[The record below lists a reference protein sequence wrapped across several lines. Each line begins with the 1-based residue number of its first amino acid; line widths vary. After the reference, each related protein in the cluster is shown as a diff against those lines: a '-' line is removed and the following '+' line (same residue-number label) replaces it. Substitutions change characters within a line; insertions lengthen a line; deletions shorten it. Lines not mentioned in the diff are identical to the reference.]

1 MHRPLN
7 AAALPPRAANL
18 GPLLPLAWYALLA
31 VAFTWPLARDPFGQ
45 LAALHGPGD
54 PYLNLWIL
62 GWDLDTI
69 SRSPA
74 DAVTGRIFDAQIFHP
89 ARQTLTYSDHFV
101 VVAALVWPLYAIT
114 HSPVFAYNAVVV
126 LSLLASALAMH
137 LFAREVT
144 GSRWGAL
151 VAGTVWG
158 FWPYHVAHLGHVQLQ
173 ATYAMPLVA
182 LALHRL
188 VARPSWRAAL
198 ALGAAGAF
206 QAATSLYY
214 GIIGAVGA
222 AVSLVSLIVGTGGRR
237 TVRVLG
243 RVVVAAIVGA
253 VLVAPFVWPYVQVQ
267 RREGFTRNLF
277 EAARHAATPASY
289 VSAPE
294 ANVVYGRTGVLRTD
308 RGAEHELFPGL
319 VVTALALYGLVVA
332 RRRGS
337 GPLAAAAAATLVT
350 GAVLSLGPDGVRT
363 LYATLHAW
371 VFGFQAIR
379 APARFAVLVAF
390 GLATLAAIATREI
403 TDGPRGR
410 WIGIGLLGLLAIEYY
425 PGPLAWT
432 PAPRLETAVT
442 AWLRDAPGP
451 GAVVYLPLSGDIE
464 NSPFM
469 VEALGHRR
477 PIVNGY
483 SGQRPPFFG
492 GAVAA
497 LSTFP
502 SVDGAW
508 MLHDLDVRFVVTP
521 TAIDTGAWPFVERA
535 HLREADGSARYVY
548 ELAWSPE
555 VEARLGEPAAP
566 VPPPPGP
573 IPFAPGER
581 LGYAVTWDGPAG
593 ALDAGEVTFEVEAP
607 PASGRHRFAVG
618 ARTAPWVARF
628 FEADDRFTTTTDDAV
643 RPLLHERRIREGR
656 RALDQRVVFDP
667 AARSAQPQ
675 AADGQPSG
683 PPLRVWPEARDA
695 IAALFYVRTLALV
708 PGQRVTV
715 PIVEG
720 GQHST
725 LVLEP
730 GPIERIAAGGTTTEA
745 RRVEARLEQ
754 RVQRRRMPEITL
766 WLEPGGSRRLIAADI
781 RAVFGNLRVRLR

>member
-1 MHRPLN
+1 MPWAR
-7 AAALPPRAANL
+7 R
-18 GPLLPLAWYALLA
+18 LLPLAWYTLLA
-31 VAFTWPLARDPFGQ
+31 IAFTWPLAIDLHVFSARPGPEH

-69 SRSPA
+69 SRAPL
-74 DAVTGRIFDAQIFHP
+74 DVVTGRVFDAPIFHP
-89 ARQTLTYSDHFV
+89 ARQTLTYSDHFL
-101 VVAALVWPLYAIT
+101 VVAVLAWPFYALTGSAVL
-114 HSPVFAYNAVVV
+114 AYNMVLV

-137 LFAREVT
+137 AFARAVT
-144 GSRWGAL
+144 GSSWAAL

-158 FWPYHVAHLGHVQLQ
+158 FWPYHFAHLGHIQLQ

-188 VARPSWRAAL
+188 VARPTWRGAL

-206 QAATSLYY
+206 QAATSIYY
-214 GIIGAVGA
+214 GVIGAVGA
-222 AVSLVSLIVGTGGRR
+222 AVSLVSLIVATGGRR
-237 TVRVLG
+237 TATVLARVA
-243 RVVVAAIVGA
+243 VAAVVGA
-253 VLVAPFVWPYVQVQ
+253 VLVAPFVWPYLQVQ
-267 RREGFTRNLF
+267 RREGFGRNLF
-277 EAARHAATPASY
+277 EAARHAATLASY

-294 ANVVYGRTGVLRTD
+294 ANAVYGRTGLLRTD
-308 RGAEHELFPGL
+308 RGAEHELLPGL
-319 VVTALALYGLVVA
+319 VVTVLAVYGLIVA

-337 GPLAAAAAATLVT
+337 GPLAAAATATLLT
-350 GAVLSLGPDGVRT
+350 GFVLSLGPDGVRA
-363 LYATLHAW
+363 LYATMHAY
-371 VFGFQAIR
+371 VFGFQGIR

-390 GLATLAAIATREI
+390 GLATLAAIATREL

-410 WIGIGLLGLLAIEYY
+410 WIGMGLLALLAVEYY

-432 PAPRLETAVT
+432 PAPPTTSLVS
-442 AWLRDAPGP
+442 AWLAKQEGP
-451 GAVVYLPLSGDIE
+451 GAVVYLPMRGDVE
-464 NSPFM
+464 NTPFM
-469 VEALGHRR
+469 VEGLGHRR

-502 SVDGAW
+502 SVEAFW
-508 MLHDLDVRFVVTP
+508 MLHDLDVRYLVTQ
-521 TAIDTGAWPFVERA
+521 ADIDWQTWPVVERVTIGEPRG
-535 HLREADGSARYVY
+535 HVHVY
-548 ELAWSPE
+548 ELVWSPE

-573 IPFAPGER
+573 VPFAPGER
-581 LGYAVTWDGPAG
+581 LVYSVTWDGPAG
-593 ALDAGEVTFEVEAP
+593 PLEAGDVTFEVEAP
-607 PASGRHRFAVG
+607 PAAGRHRFAVG

-628 FEADDRFTTTTDDAV
+628 FEADDRFTTTTDDAL

-656 RALDQRVVFDP
+656 RALDQRVVYDP

-675 AADGQPSG
+675 HGDGQPSG

-695 IAALFYVRTLALV
+695 VSALFYLRTIPLE
-708 PGQRVTV
+708 PGNRVTV
-715 PIVEG
+715 PIVDG

-730 GPIERIAAGGTTTEA
+730 GAIERIAAGGGTVEA
-745 RRVEARLEQ
+745 RRVQARLEQ
-754 RVQRRRMPEITL
+754 RVQRRTMPAITL
-766 WLEPGGSRRLIAADI
+766 WVEPGGARRLIAADI
-781 RAVFGNLRVRLR
+781 HAVFGNLRVRLR

>member
-1 MHRPLN
+1 MASLR
-7 AAALPPRAANL
+7 R
-18 GPLLPLAWYALLA
+18 LLPLAWYALLA
-31 VAFTWPLARDPFGQ
+31 VGFTWPLARDPFGQ
-45 LAALHGPGD
+45 LGALHGPGD

-69 SRSPA
+69 SRAPG
-74 DAVTGRIFDAQIFHP
+74 DAFSGRIFDAPIFHP

-101 VVAALVWPLYAIT
+101 VVAAMMWPLYAIT
-114 HSPVFAYNAVVV
+114 HSPVFAYNAVLV

-137 LFAREVT
+137 VFAREVT
-144 GSRWGAL
+144 GSHWGAL

-188 VARPSWRAAL
+188 VARPTWRAAI

-222 AVSLVSLIVGTGGRR
+222 AVSLVSLIVATGGRR
-237 TVRVLG
+237 TATVLARVAG
-243 RVVVAAIVGA
+243 AAVIGA
-253 VLVAPFVWPYVQVQ
+253 LLVAPFVWPYLQVQ

-277 EAARHAATPASY
+277 EAARHAATPVSY

-294 ANVVYGRTGVLRTD
+294 ANAIYGRTGWLRTD

-337 GPLAAAAAATLVT
+337 GPLAAAAAATLVA
-350 GAVLSLGPDGVRT
+350 GFVLSLGPDGVRI
-363 LYATLHAW
+363 LYATLHGY

-379 APARFAVLVAF
+379 APARFGVLVTF

-403 TDGPRGR
+403 TGGPRGR
-410 WIGIGLLGLLAIEYY
+410 WIGLGLLALLAIEYY
-425 PGPLAWT
+425 PGPIVWAAAPPTTSQVSTWLAT
-432 PAPRLETAVT
+432 RAE
-442 AWLRDAPGP
+442 P
-451 GAVVYLPLSGDIE
+451 GAVVYLPMGGDLE
-464 NSPFM
+464 NTPYM

-492 GAVAA
+492 GAVDA

-502 SVDGAW
+502 SVEGAW
-508 MLHDLDVRFVVTP
+508 KLHDLDVRFVVT
-521 TAIDTGAWPFVERA
+521 TAAIDTSGWPFVERA
-535 HLREADGSARYVY
+535 RLREADGVERYVY

-555 VEARLGEPAAP
+555 VEARLGEPASP
-566 VPPPPGP
+566 LPPPPGP
-573 IPFAPGER
+573 MPFAPGER
-581 LGYAVTWDGPAG
+581 LLYAVTWDGPAG
-593 ALDAGEVTFEVEAP
+593 ALDAGDVTFEVGAP
-607 PASGRHRFAVG
+607 PAAGQHRFAVG
-618 ARTAPWVARF
+618 VRTAPWVARF
-628 FEADDRFTTTTDDAV
+628 FEADDRFTTTTDDAF
-643 RPLLHERRIREGR
+643 RPVLHERRIREGR
-656 RALDQRVVFDP
+656 RAIDQRVVFDP

-695 IAALFYVRTLALV
+695 VAALYYVRTLALTQ
-708 PGQRVTV
+708 GGRVSI
-715 PIVEG
+715 PILEG
-720 GQHST
+720 SQHST

-730 GPIERIAAGGTTTEA
+730 GAIERVAAAGTTIAA
-745 RRVEARLEQ
+745 RRIDARLEQ
-754 RVQRRRMPEITL
+754 RVQRRQMPTITL
-766 WLEPGGSRRLIAADI
+766 WLEPDGARRLIAADI
-781 RAVFGNLRVRLR
+781 HAVFGNLRVRLR

>member
-1 MHRPLN
+1 MPTLR
-7 AAALPPRAANL
+7 R
-18 GPLLPLAWYALLA
+18 LLPLAWYTLLA
-31 VAFTWPLARDPFGQ
+31 VVFTWPLARDPFSR

-69 SRSPA
+69 SRAPL
-74 DAVTGRIFDAQIFHP
+74 DLVTGRVFDAPIFHP
-89 ARQTLTYSDHFV
+89 ARQTLTYSDHFL
-101 VVAALVWPLYAIT
+101 VVALGVWPIYALT
-114 HSPVFAYNAVVV
+114 GSAVAAYNALFV

-137 LFAREVT
+137 VFAREVT

-158 FWPYHVAHLGHVQLQ
+158 FWPYHVAHLGHLQLQ

-188 VARPSWRAAL
+188 VARPTWRAAL
-198 ALGAAGAF
+198 TLGAAGAF
-206 QAATSLYY
+206 QAATSIYY
-214 GIIGAVGA
+214 GVIGAVGA
-222 AVSLVSLIVGTGGRR
+222 AVSLVSLVVATGGRR
-237 TVRVLG
+237 TVKVALRVAL
-243 RVVVAAIVGA
+243 AAIVGA
-253 VLVAPFVWPYVQVQ
+253 VLVAPFVWPYLQMQ
-267 RREGFTRNLF
+267 RREGFARNLF

-294 ANVVYGRTGVLRTD
+294 ANAVYGRTGWLRTD

-319 VVTALALYGLVVA
+319 VVAALALYGLVVA

-337 GPLAAAAAATLVT
+337 GPLAAAATATLVA
-350 GAVLSLGPDGVRT
+350 GFVLSLGPDGVRT
-363 LYATLHAW
+363 LYATLHGW

-379 APARFAVLVAF
+379 APARFGVLVGF
-390 GLATLAAIATREI
+390 GLATLAAVGVREL
-403 TDGPRGR
+403 TAGPRATWWGV
-410 WIGIGLLGLLAIEYY
+410 GLLALVALEYY
-425 PGPLAWT
+425 PGPLTWT
-432 PAPRLETAVT
+432 PAPRTETAVT
-442 AWLRDAPGP
+442 AWLRDAAGP
-451 GAVVYLPLSGDIE
+451 GAVAYLPMGGDIE
-464 NSPFM
+464 NTPVM

-508 MLHDLDVRFVVTP
+508 MLHDLEVRFVVTP
-521 TAIDTGAWPFVERA
+521 ARIDTSAWPLIERA
-535 HLREADGSARYVY
+535 HLREADGRERYVY
-548 ELAWSPE
+548 ELAWSPG
-555 VEARLGEPAAP
+555 VEARLGEPSAP

-573 IPFAPGER
+573 LPFATGER
-581 LGYAVTWDGPAG
+581 LTYDVTWDSPAG
-593 ALDAGEVTFEVEAP
+593 ALEAGQVTFEIEPVPDA
-607 PASGRHRFAVG
+607 GRHRFAVG

-643 RPLLHERRIREGR
+643 RPLVHERRIREGR
-656 RALDQRVVFDP
+656 RALDQRVVYDP

-675 AADGQPSG
+675 SADGQPSG
-683 PPLRVWPEARDA
+683 PSLRVWPEARDA
-695 IAALFYVRTLALV
+695 VSALYYVRTLALA
-708 PGQRVTV
+708 PGARVAV

-725 LVLEP
+725 LVLVP
-730 GPIERIAAGGTTTEA
+730 GAIERIAAGGTTLEA

-754 RVQRRRMPEITL
+754 RVQRRQMPEITL
-766 WLEPGGSRRLIAADI
+766 WLEPGGARRLIAADI

>member
-1 MHRPLN
+1 M
-7 AAALPPRAANL
+7 
-18 GPLLPLAWYALLA
+18 
-31 VAFTWPLARDPFGQ
+31 
-45 LAALHGPGD
+45 
-54 PYLNLWIL
+54 
-62 GWDLDTI
+62 
-69 SRSPA
+69 
-74 DAVTGRIFDAQIFHP
+74 TGRVFDAPIFHP
-89 ARQTLTYSDHFV
+89 ARQTLTYSDHFL
-101 VVAALVWPLYAIT
+101 VVAVMAWPFYALTGSA
-114 HSPVFAYNAVVV
+114 VFAYNMVLV
-126 LSLLASALAMH
+126 LSLIASALAMH
-137 LFAREVT
+137 AFARAVT
-144 GSRWGAL
+144 GSTWAAL
-151 VAGTVWG
+151 VGGTIWG
-158 FWPYHVAHLGHVQLQ
+158 FWPYHFAHLGHLQLQ

-188 VARPSWRAAL
+188 VARPTWRGAL

-206 QAATSLYY
+206 QAATSIYY
-214 GIIGAVGA
+214 GVIGAVGA
-222 AVSLVSLIVGTGGRR
+222 AVSLVSLIVATGGRR
-237 TVRVLG
+237 TATVLARVA
-243 RVVVAAIVGA
+243 VAAVIGA
-253 VLVAPFVWPYVQVQ
+253 VLVAPFVWPYLQVQ
-267 RREGFTRNLF
+267 RREGFARNLF

-294 ANVVYGRTGVLRTD
+294 ANAVYGRTGLLRTN

-319 VVTALALYGLVVA
+319 VVTALAIYGLVVA

-337 GPLAAAAAATLVT
+337 GPLAAAATATLLT
-350 GAVLSLGPDGVRT
+350 GFVLSLGPDGVRA
-363 LYATLHAW
+363 LYATLHAY
-371 VFGFQAIR
+371 VFGFQGIR

-410 WIGIGLLGLLAIEYY
+410 RVGLGLLALLAVEYY

-432 PAPRLETAVT
+432 PAPPTTSPVSG
-442 AWLRDAPGP
+442 WLAQQQGP
-451 GAVVYLPLSGDIE
+451 GAVVYLPMRGDIE
-464 NSPFM
+464 NTPFM

-502 SVDGAW
+502 SVEAFW
-508 MLHDLDVRFVVTP
+508 TLHDLDVRFIVTG
-521 TAIDTGAWPFVERA
+521 TEIDRAAWPVIE
-535 HLREADGSARYVY
+535 HVTIGEADRTTIIY
-548 ELAWSPE
+548 ELVWSPE

-573 IPFAPGER
+573 APFAPGER
-581 LGYAVTWDGPAG
+581 LVYAVTWDGPAG
-593 ALDAGEVTFEVEAP
+593 ALEAGDVTFDVEAP
-607 PASGRHRFAVG
+607 PAAGRHRFAVG

-628 FEADDRFTTTTDDAV
+628 FEADDRFATTTDDV
-643 RPLLHERRIREGR
+643 LRPLLHERRIREGR

-675 AADGQPSG
+675 HGDGQPSG

-695 IAALFYVRTLALV
+695 VAALYYVRTLALT
-708 PGQRVTV
+708 PGSRVTV

-730 GPIERIAAGGTTTEA
+730 GALERVAAGGATIA
-745 RRVEARLEQ
+745 AQRIEARLEQ
-754 RVQRRRMPEITL
+754 RVQRRQMPAITL
-766 WLEPGGSRRLIAADI
+766 WLEPDGARRLIAADI
-781 RAVFGNLRVRLR
+781 HAVFGNLRVRLR

>member
-1 MHRPLN
+1 MARL
-7 AAALPPRAANL
+7 RR
-18 GPLLPLAWYALLA
+18 LLPLAWYALLA

-45 LAALHGPGD
+45 LGALHGPGD

-69 SRSPA
+69 SRTPA
-74 DAVTGRIFDAQIFHP
+74 DVITGRVFDAQIFHP

-101 VVAALVWPLYAIT
+101 VVAAMVWPLYAIA
-114 HSPVFAYNAVVV
+114 HSPVFAYNAVLV

-158 FWPYHVAHLGHVQLQ
+158 FWPYHVAHLGHIQLQ

-188 VARPSWRAAL
+188 VARPSWTGAL

-206 QAATSLYY
+206 QAATSIYY

-222 AVSLVSLIVGTGGRR
+222 AVSLVSLVVATGGRR
-237 TVRVLG
+237 TIRVAT
-243 RVVVAAIVGA
+243 RVAVAAIVGA

-277 EAARHAATPASY
+277 EAARHAATPADY

-294 ANVVYGRTGVLRTD
+294 ANAVYGRTGWLRTN
-308 RGAEHELFPGL
+308 RGAEDELFPGL
-319 VVTALALYGLVVA
+319 VVSALALYGLAVA

-337 GPLAAAAAATLVT
+337 GPLAAAATATLVA
-350 GAVLSLGPDGVRT
+350 GFVLSLGPEGVRA
-363 LYATLHAW
+363 LYATLHAH

-403 TDGPRGR
+403 TAGPRGR
-410 WIGIGLLGLLAIEYY
+410 WIGLGLLALLAVEYY

-432 PAPRLETAVT
+432 PAPPTTSLVSQ
-442 AWLRDAPGP
+442 WLATRGAP
-451 GAVVYLPLSGDIE
+451 GAVIYLPMGGDIE
-464 NSPFM
+464 NTPAM
-469 VEALGHRR
+469 LEALGHRR

-492 GAVAA
+492 GAVEA

-502 SVDGAW
+502 SVEACW
-508 MLHDLDVRFVVTP
+508 MLHDLGVRYAVTAR
-521 TAIDTGAWPFVERA
+521 TVDTNAWPFVERA
-535 HLREADGSARYVY
+535 RMREADGVERQIY
-548 ELAWSPE
+548 ELVWSPE

-573 IPFAPGER
+573 APFAPGER
-581 LGYAVTWDGPAG
+581 LVYAVTWDGPAG
-593 ALDAGEVTFEVEAP
+593 ALQAGDMTLEVDDP
-607 PASGRHRFAVG
+607 PAAGQHRFAIT
-618 ARTAPWVARF
+618 ARTAPWIARF
-628 FEADDRFTTTTDDAV
+628 FEADDRFATTTDAAL

-656 RALDQRVVFDP
+656 RALDQRLVFDP

-683 PPLRVWPEARDA
+683 PPLRLWPEARDA
-695 IAALFYVRTLALV
+695 VSALYYVRTLALSE
-708 PGQRVTV
+708 GRRVTI
-715 PIVEG
+715 PIVES

-730 GPIERIAAGGTTTEA
+730 GAVERVAAGGATIAA
-745 RRVEARLEQ
+745 RRVDARLEQ
-754 RVQRRRMPEITL
+754 RVQRRQMPAITL
-766 WLEPGGSRRLIAADI
+766 WLEPDGAHRLIAADI
-781 RAVFGNLRVRLR
+781 HAVFGNLRLRLR